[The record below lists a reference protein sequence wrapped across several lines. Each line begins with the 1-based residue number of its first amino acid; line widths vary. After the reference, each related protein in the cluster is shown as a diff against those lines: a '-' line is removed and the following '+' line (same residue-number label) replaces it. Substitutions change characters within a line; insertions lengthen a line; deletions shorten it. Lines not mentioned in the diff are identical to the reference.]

1 MRGRAAQRGSSRG
14 AAALRVMG
22 AGGVP
27 LAPIAAP
34 WDRQRRLWWLLWSGC
49 PGVGPVRLRAL
60 EGHFGSLAAA
70 WGAPPEAWAAVPG
83 WGDSLCSAAAAF
95 RGRRGDDPLPALAAR
110 WRGGRGV
117 LVPGDGRWPQAVA
130 GLSRPPLALWWQG
143 HGALWPWLARR
154 AAVAV
159 VGTRRPSSH
168 GLAMAHRLGQALAGA
183 GWPVVSGLAEGI
195 DAEVHRGAL
204 ARGGAPVGVL
214 GTPLERV
221 YPRHH
226 ASLQGQVGRCGLL
239 VSEQAPGAAIQRGHF
254 ASRNRLLVAL
264 ARAVVV
270 VECPG
275 VSGALH
281 SADLAWSEGLPLW
294 VVPADAA
301 RISAAG
307 SNRLLARGA
316 TPLLDPADLL
326 ATLGPGPLEERLRE
340 APPRGAAAPP
350 FPLDVAHATLLS
362 AVGGG
367 ASLEQLVQALEI
379 PAAQLAPQLLQ
390 LELAGLVRAEPGLCW
405 RPVGASS
412 PPPS

>member
-1 MRGRAAQRGSSRG
+1 M
-14 AAALRVMG
+14 
-22 AGGVP
+22 P

-95 RGRRGDDPLPALAAR
+95 RGRRGDDPLPALAAL

-270 VECPG
+270 VECPR